1 MDLPIKIEA
10 MTNQDLLAVSAIEKE
25 SFRDPWSI
33 HSFQIEIETN
43 QLALYLVARLE
54 GKVIGYIGA
63 WNALSQVHITTLA
76 VTKEYRRKGVA
87 SKLLRSLVEIAA
99 HQRARRLTLE
109 VRPSNSAALNFY
121 KKLGFEVLQR
131 RRQYYADE
139 DALLMI
145 KNNLTLPEELNKGGR
160 HE

>member
-33 HSFQIEIETN
+33 HSFQVEIETN
-43 QLALYLVARLE
+43 QLSLYLVARLA
-54 GKVIGYIGA
+54 GKVIGDIGA
-63 WNALSQVHITTLA
+63 WNAFSQVHITTLA
-76 VTKEYRRKGVA
+76 VAKEYRRKGVA

-99 HQRARRLTLE
+99 QKRARRLTLE
-109 VRPSNSAALNFY
+109 VRPSNSAALSFY